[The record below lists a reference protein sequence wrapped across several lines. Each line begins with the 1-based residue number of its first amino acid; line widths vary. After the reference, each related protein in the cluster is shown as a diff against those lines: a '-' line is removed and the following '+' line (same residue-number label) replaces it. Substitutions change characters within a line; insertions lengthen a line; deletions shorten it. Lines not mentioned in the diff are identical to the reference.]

1 VRSMSRDWPCTWRP
15 GEFLANNL
23 DLECT
28 PGSSVSVVSYAIA
41 QAAERSGLSI
51 DTLRY
56 YERIGLVEPP
66 VRDSGGRR
74 VYTDQ
79 DLDWLAFLTK
89 LRTTGMPIKMM
100 REYAQLRM
108 RGVGTEAR
116 RKQILVDQRKDVLDR
131 ITELQGCLDSLN
143 YKINLYDTQL
153 QEATA

>member
-1 VRSMSRDWPCTWRP
+1 M
-15 GEFLANNL
+15 
-23 DLECT
+23 
-28 PGSSVSVVSYAIA
+28 SYAIA

-66 VRDSGGRR
+66 ARDSGGRR
-74 VYTDQ
+74 SYSDE
-79 DLDWLAFLTK
+79 DMNWLAFLTK

-116 RKQILVDQRKDVLDR
+116 RRQILVEQRKDVLAR
-131 ITELQGCLDSLN
+131 ITELQGCLDALN
-143 YKINLYDTQL
+143 HKITRYDKDLQ

>member
-1 VRSMSRDWPCTWRP
+1 M
-15 GEFLANNL
+15 
-23 DLECT
+23 
-28 PGSSVSVVSYAIA
+28 SYAIA

-66 VRDSGGRR
+66 ARDSGGRR
-74 VYTDQ
+74 SYSDE
-79 DLDWLAFLTK
+79 DLNWLGFLTK
-89 LRTTGMPIKMM
+89 LRTTGMPIRMM

-131 ITELQGCLDSLN
+131 IAELQGCLDALN
-143 YKINLYDTQL
+143 YKITRYDQDL
-153 QEATA
+153 QQEATA